1 MNEYSAD
8 VLTVPTIT
16 QVGMTYEVDWTE
28 GVKVKFAG
36 LYLHS
41 DKNID
46 AKVTIYDYNEISG
59 AKLLGPLRTSITKT
73 WRNVISELNDISER
87 NDWKQRLTQASTMVQ
102 DAFEAGEPAVPLGLI
117 DPPEPTKE
125 LISGILWQGTP
136 CIVFG
141 PGGIGKSLFGLN
153 LISALHTGQPVAG
166 LGVEQTNCM
175 WLDWETN
182 QRLAYWRNKEILDGR
197 GIDSG
202 NWPDPDNPD
211 LERSG
216 QVYYKRMFGA
226 LEDSVET
233 LSVEIANYNVGALL
247 VDSAMPASGGQAED
261 GKATERF
268 FSALNS
274 LKPDNDPLSVVIVA
288 HVTKEKAGDTSGT
301 AMPFGSAFWTN
312 MARDTYELKA
322 SKRKNSNHSDL
333 GLHHRKT
340 NMGPLR
346 DALGFRM
353 TWGQGCTIE
362 AIDIRKNAELAADLP
377 YGDRAQIIIEEN
389 GALSTEELSDMM
401 DLNKRT
407 LTSTLSRDERF
418 ENKNGKW
425 EPSNLNW

>member
-1 MNEYSAD
+1 M
-8 VLTVPTIT
+8 
-16 QVGMTYEVDWTE
+16 
-28 GVKVKFAG
+28 
-36 LYLHS
+36 
-41 DKNID
+41 
-46 AKVTIYDYNEISG
+46 
-59 AKLLGPLRTSITKT
+59 
-73 WRNVISELNDISER
+73 
-87 NDWKQRLTQASTMVQ
+87 
-102 DAFEAGEPAVPLGLI
+102 
-117 DPPEPTKE
+117 
-125 LISGILWQGTP
+125 
-136 CIVFG
+136 
-141 PGGIGKSLFGLN
+141 
-153 LISALHTGQPVAG
+153 
-166 LGVEQTNCM
+166 
-175 WLDWETN
+175 
-182 QRLAYWRNKEILDGR
+182 
-197 GIDSG
+197 
-202 NWPDPDNPD
+202 
-211 LERSG
+211 
-216 QVYYKRMFGA
+216 
-226 LEDSVET
+226 
-233 LSVEIANYNVGALL
+233 
-247 VDSAMPASGGQAED
+247 
-261 GKATERF
+261 
-268 FSALNS
+268 
-274 LKPDNDPLSVVIVA
+274 A

-340 NMGPLR
+340 HMGPLR